1 LRALIS
7 FSGFAYVCP
16 CVIAQQNFFFFLISL
31 MGRRA
36 ARACQSEMLEK
47 QYTERV
53 GEYIVTPLTKL
64 TDAGIAASVSIRRG
78 MYERIFR
85 FVPRFTCDIQA
96 IQYAL
101 AQGRSMVQLNQLG

>member
-1 LRALIS
+1 
-7 FSGFAYVCP
+7 
-16 CVIAQQNFFFFLISL
+16 
-31 MGRRA
+31 MGRRV

-78 MYERIFR
+78 MYDRIFR

-96 IQYAL
+96 VQYAL